1 MKAGRFTTT
10 PMRAMIRTF
19 RPGVFERIASL
30 LWVLVIGLF
39 ITFCFFASSLCITL
53 VLSAFVSI
61 LVDPVVSFLERFR
74 IPRSLSAG
82 GLVVAGMLVFGLLFY
97 GASTRFSAFVE
108 SFPASAERIR
118 REIVAPVSDK
128 FAKVEESAGRLTPQ
142 PSKKITEV
150 KLKEP
155 PAWPSYLIRGFGS
168 ASSVV
173 VILAV
178 VPFLTFYML
187 IRKMKWYQNMCGLL
201 GSEVD
206 PIEFSNHL
214 ASMVRRFAL
223 GNLAVG
229 AFMGAVTAGVLF
241 ALKIHGAVILGFASG
256 FLNLVPFLGAILG
269 IAVPVAAGLLQY
281 APVSALLIIALAVF
295 SLHILSAYFLIPRL
309 VGSRMN
315 IGPVAATAGILFWGW
330 LWGAVGVLLAI
341 PLTGVV
347 KLIADSNPSLAPL
360 SNILGDGSE
369 FAELMPRRNN
379 PGAITKMAT
388 PDAAD

>member
-1 MKAGRFTTT
+1 
-10 PMRAMIRTF
+10 MIRTF
-19 RPGVFERIASL
+19 KPGVFERIASL

-82 GLVVAGMLVFGLLFY
+82 GLVLAGMLVFGLLFY

-108 SFPASAERIR
+108 SFPASAERI

-201 GSEVD
+201 GPEVD
-206 PIEFSNHL
+206 PTEFSNQL

-229 AFMGAVTAGVLF
+229 VFLGAVTAGVLF
-241 ALKIHGAVILGFASG
+241 ALKIQGAVILGFVSG

-315 IGPVAATAGILFWGW
+315 IGPVAATTGILFWGW

-347 KLIADSNPSLAPL
+347 KLIADCNPSLAPL
-360 SNILGDGSE
+360 SNVLGDGSE
-369 FAELMPRRNN
+369 LEELMPRRGN
-379 PGAITKMAT
+379 PGAITKVAAT

>member
-1 MKAGRFTTT
+1 MKNPDSR
-10 PMRAMIRTF
+10 
-19 RPGVFERIASL
+19 
-30 LWVLVIGLF
+30 
-39 ITFCFFASSLCITL
+39 
-53 VLSAFVSI
+53 SI
-61 LVDPVVSFLERFR
+61 
-74 IPRSLSAG
+74 SAG

-118 REIVAPVSDK
+118 REIVTPVSDK
-128 FAKVEESAGRLTPQ
+128 FAKVEETAGRLTPQ

-206 PIEFSNHL
+206 PIEFSSHL

-229 AFMGAVTAGVLF
+229 AFMGAVARGRTFRAEDSWGRHLGVRER
-241 ALKIHGAVILGFASG
+241 ISEPGAVSWGHPGNCGS
-256 FLNLVPFLGAILG
+256 
-269 IAVPVAAGLLQY
+269 
-281 APVSALLIIALAVF
+281 
-295 SLHILSAYFLIPRL
+295 
-309 VGSRMN
+309 GSRRL
-315 IGPVAATAGILFWGW
+315 AAIRAG
-330 LWGAVGVLLAI
+330 
-341 PLTGVV
+341 
-347 KLIADSNPSLAPL
+347 
-360 SNILGDGSE
+360 
-369 FAELMPRRNN
+369 
-379 PGAITKMAT
+379 
-388 PDAAD
+388 